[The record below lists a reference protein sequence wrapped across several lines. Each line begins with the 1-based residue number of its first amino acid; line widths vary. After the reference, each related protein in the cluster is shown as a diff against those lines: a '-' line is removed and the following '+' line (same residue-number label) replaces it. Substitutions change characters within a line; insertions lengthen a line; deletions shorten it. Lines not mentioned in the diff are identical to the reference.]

1 MLFTSMQSSAS
12 LQINF
17 VPLLLFLLG
26 TFVEYN
32 NIEAREALEHRLLK
46 PLGSK
51 LRSEMTSKA
60 TGSLQGHFSYS
71 RNHCRMLVPR
81 VTTKMDFDYSIEYR
95 YSWYQEYLIFYLI
108 LIVSRIVHL

>member
-71 RNHCRMLVPR
+71 INHCHMLVLQGHCAL
-81 VTTKMDFDYSIEYR
+81 V
-95 YSWYQEYLIFYLI
+95 YLQTLYFSQGLDHEEDPG
-108 LIVSRIVHL
+108 LESVKDRE